1 MTPTHSRKAG
11 ASAFRC
17 RMLLRILQ
25 FCAGFFFSAYNSPTA
40 HAFSFATIP
49 KSPASVIGSSLGDR
63 RCSTSTSVLGIG
75 ASAIGDEGALSSASP
90 SSPTVSTAAEWHR
103 ERRKAMI
110 EKYGDQILTL
120 ERNTSSQYIG
130 LPLLAI
136 TNLSLLSLSLVS
148 GVNDLDV
155 VQIFGLALFPGS
167 MFSLWQLQI
176 LHDCLHGSLFEKGK
190 QQQRQ
195 EQQQKGGPGD
205 DIARGGKGRSR
216 KQLQDDVLF
225 WGSMPSIF
233 GYFLYLKYGH
243 LTHHSNVGDAD
254 RASLEKLFNSNQSNF
269 EDGDVLFVAH
279 RMKLKGEIGPTFELP
294 FFRDV
299 PLLPEKITM
308 SISKGGFDQW
318 KTDSQEPGNLPWN
331 VGVFASSFLFER
343 FMLLLNDFVVSIAG
357 RNFFFPNKPDS
368 FHEECTEYARAA
380 SLVRATLLLIGG
392 WKTLFFLFL
401 SETLWSIPP
410 HPASAMFVSNHP
422 SAIDE
427 STGDCVPSMSTY
439 AGIWY
444 SLFTLGTNYH
454 CEHHDFP
461 TIPFH
466 KLHELRR
473 IAPEFYRS
481 GSEDDVVEVMKKSF
495 TEPDYYACMDVHNLR
510 SEMK

>member
-1 MTPTHSRKAG
+1 MLANNVVSSPMGQTSSDALNRKNLSLFV
-11 ASAFRC
+11 AST
-17 RMLLRILQ
+17 LID
-25 FCAGFFFSAYNSPTA
+25 N
-40 HAFSFATIP
+40 
-49 KSPASVIGSSLGDR
+49 D
-63 RCSTSTSVLGIG
+63 
-75 ASAIGDEGALSSASP
+75 DALSSASAA
-90 SSPTVSTAAEWHR
+90 SPTFSTAAEWHR
-103 ERRKAMI
+103 KRRKAMI
-110 EKYGDQILTL
+110 EKYGDQILPL
-120 ERNTSSQYIG
+120 ERNSSSQFVG
-130 LPLLAI
+130 VPLLAI
-136 TNLSLLSLSLVS
+136 TNLSLLSLSLIS
-148 GVNDLDV
+148 GVNDLEV
-155 VQIFGLALFPGS
+155 YQIFALALFPGS

-176 LHDCLHGSLFEKGK
+176 LHDCLHGSLFEKQFQK
-190 QQQRQ
+190 QQPSTTDNPA
-195 EQQQKGGPGD
+195 KGG
-205 DIARGGKGRSR
+205 RTR

-243 LTHHSNVGDAD
+243 LTHHSNVGDPS
-254 RASLEKLFNSNQSNF
+254 RASLEKLFNSDQSNF

-308 SISKGGFDQW
+308 SISKSGFDQW
-318 KTDSQEPGNLPWN
+318 KIDAQKPGNFQWN
-331 VGVFASSFLFER
+331 VAVFASSFLFER
-343 FMLLLNDFVVSIAG
+343 FMLLINDFVVAIAG

-380 SLVRATLLLIGG
+380 SLVRASLLLIGG

-410 HPASAMFVSNHP
+410 HPSSAMFVSNHP
-422 SAIDE
+422 SAVDE
-427 STGDCVPSMSTY
+427 TTGDCVPSMSTY

-461 TIPFH
+461 TIPFNELY
-466 KLHELRR
+466 KLRK

-481 GSEDDVVEVMKKSF
+481 GSDDDIVEVMKKSF
-495 TEPDYYACMDVHNLR
+495 SDPDYYACMDVHALNA
-510 SEMK
+510 ETN